1 MTAVLPPPSS
11 PQPASSSGQLRKAA
25 AATTRPAPTAPA
37 RYATLSPARRPWPL
51 ITRVTATAPIPEPS
65 TSTASGN
72 PAVAGLPVSC
82 SASSA
87 PAVPPAARPRA
98 PNNCA
103 TTSTRIVRR
112 SSNRGGNDGD
122 PGTGRTSSQKPTG
135 PIQPRP
141 VEARRPTPIRGRFTR
156 LECQSD
162 RRGRCRR
169 MAGELD
175 LRLLRHFVAVA
186 EELHFTRAAAR
197 LYLAQQALSRDI
209 SRLERQLGVR
219 LFTRTTRRVALT
231 AEGERLLVR
240 ARQLLALHDQT
251 LQELGGHDRPLLV
264 DLLAE
269 GHTPTRVLHGARQ
282 RVPHVELVGRFHG
295 GLGAALHL
303 LLAGGLDVAF
313 GRSEGL
319 GQPFPTQLVRRL
331 VRLEPLALLL
341 PQEDPL
347 AALDA
352 VPLAALH
359 GTQVDISAGNEQA
372 PEWVDL
378 GMRLL
383 AAFGA
388 EPSPPHPHAEGL
400 EETVRH
406 LHAEGSPILTLLERP
421 VAPGVVVRPLVDPVP
436 LYPWTMVFH
445 RNLRHP
451 GLDALQAS
459 ADELGRRG
467 RWLELPP
474 GPWLPESDTAVF
486 GLDEGH

>member
-1 MTAVLPPPSS
+1 
-11 PQPASSSGQLRKAA
+11 
-25 AATTRPAPTAPA
+25 
-37 RYATLSPARRPWPL
+37 
-51 ITRVTATAPIPEPS
+51 
-65 TSTASGN
+65 
-72 PAVAGLPVSC
+72 
-82 SASSA
+82 
-87 PAVPPAARPRA
+87 
-98 PNNCA
+98 
-103 TTSTRIVRR
+103 
-112 SSNRGGNDGD
+112 
-122 PGTGRTSSQKPTG
+122 
-135 PIQPRP
+135 
-141 VEARRPTPIRGRFTR
+141 
-156 LECQSD
+156 
-162 RRGRCRR
+162 

-209 SRLERQLGVR
+209 ARLEQQLGVR

-231 AEGERLLVR
+231 AEGVRLLVR
-240 ARQLLALHDQT
+240 ARELLALHDQT
-251 LQELGGHDRPLLV
+251 LQELRGPDEPRPLLI

-269 GHTPTRVLHGARQ
+269 GHSPVRVVQAARQ

-295 GLGAALHL
+295 GLGAALPL

-319 GQPFPTQLVRRL
+319 GRLFPDQQLCRRL

-352 VPLAALH
+352 VPMEALR
-359 GTQVDISAGNEQA
+359 GTQVDVSAGNEQA

-378 GMRLL
+378 GVHLL

-406 LHAEGSPILTLLERP
+406 LHAEGLPILTLLERP
-421 VAPGVVVRPLVDPVP
+421 VAPGVVVRPLTEPVP

-445 RNLRHP
+445 RGLRHP

-459 ADELGRRG
+459 ADELARRE
-467 RWLELPP
+467 RWLEVPP

-486 GLDEGH
+486 GLDEGHQVISRLASGGKAQHLSSKASMLQQQSDSS

>member
-1 MTAVLPPPSS
+1 
-11 PQPASSSGQLRKAA
+11 
-25 AATTRPAPTAPA
+25 
-37 RYATLSPARRPWPL
+37 
-51 ITRVTATAPIPEPS
+51 
-65 TSTASGN
+65 
-72 PAVAGLPVSC
+72 
-82 SASSA
+82 
-87 PAVPPAARPRA
+87 
-98 PNNCA
+98 
-103 TTSTRIVRR
+103 
-112 SSNRGGNDGD
+112 
-122 PGTGRTSSQKPTG
+122 
-135 PIQPRP
+135 
-141 VEARRPTPIRGRFTR
+141 
-156 LECQSD
+156 
-162 RRGRCRR
+162 

-175 LRLLRHFVAVA
+175 LRLLREFVVVA

-209 SRLERQLGVR
+209 ARLERQLGVP

-231 AEGERLLVR
+231 AEGERLLER
-240 ARQLLALHDQT
+240 ARELLVLHDQI
-251 LQELGGHDRPLLV
+251 LQELRGPGEPRPLLV

-269 GHTPTRVLHGARQ
+269 GHTPVRVLRAARQ

-352 VPLAALH
+352 VPMAALR

-436 LYPWTMVFH
+436 LYAWTMVFH

-451 GLDALQAS
+451 GLDALQTS

-474 GPWLPESDTAVF
+474 GHWLP
-486 GLDEGH
+486 

>member
-1 MTAVLPPPSS
+1 
-11 PQPASSSGQLRKAA
+11 
-25 AATTRPAPTAPA
+25 
-37 RYATLSPARRPWPL
+37 
-51 ITRVTATAPIPEPS
+51 
-65 TSTASGN
+65 
-72 PAVAGLPVSC
+72 
-82 SASSA
+82 
-87 PAVPPAARPRA
+87 
-98 PNNCA
+98 
-103 TTSTRIVRR
+103 
-112 SSNRGGNDGD
+112 
-122 PGTGRTSSQKPTG
+122 
-135 PIQPRP
+135 
-141 VEARRPTPIRGRFTR
+141 
-156 LECQSD
+156 
-162 RRGRCRR
+162 

-175 LRLLRHFVAVA
+175 LRLLRSFVAVA

-209 SRLERQLGVR
+209 ARLERQLGVP
-219 LFTRTTRRVALT
+219 LFTRTTRKVALT
-231 AEGERLLVR
+231 PDGQRLLVR
-240 ARQLLALHDQT
+240 ARELLALHDQT
-251 LQELGGHDRPLLV
+251 LQELRGPGEGRPLLV

-269 GHTPTRVLHGARQ
+269 GHTPVRVMHAARQ

-295 GLGAALHL
+295 GFGAALSL
-303 LLAGGLDVAF
+303 LLAGRLDVAF

-352 VPLAALH
+352 VPMEALR
-359 GTQVDISAGNEQA
+359 GTQVDVSAGNEQA

-378 GMRLL
+378 GARLL

-406 LHAEGSPILTLLERP
+406 LRAEGLPILTLLERP
-421 VAPGVVVRPLVDPVP
+421 VAPGVVVRPLTEPVP

-445 RNLRHP
+445 HGLRHP

-459 ADELGRRG
+459 ADDLARRE

-474 GPWLPESDTAVF
+474 GPWLPASDTAVF
-486 GLDEGH
+486 GLDEGHQVISRLASGGKAQHLSSKASMLQQQSDLS

>member
-1 MTAVLPPPSS
+1 
-11 PQPASSSGQLRKAA
+11 
-25 AATTRPAPTAPA
+25 
-37 RYATLSPARRPWPL
+37 
-51 ITRVTATAPIPEPS
+51 
-65 TSTASGN
+65 
-72 PAVAGLPVSC
+72 
-82 SASSA
+82 
-87 PAVPPAARPRA
+87 
-98 PNNCA
+98 
-103 TTSTRIVRR
+103 
-112 SSNRGGNDGD
+112 
-122 PGTGRTSSQKPTG
+122 
-135 PIQPRP
+135 
-141 VEARRPTPIRGRFTR
+141 
-156 LECQSD
+156 
-162 RRGRCRR
+162 

-209 SRLERQLGVR
+209 ARLERQLGVR

-240 ARQLLALHDQT
+240 ARELLALHDQT
-251 LQELGGHDRPLLV
+251 LQQLGGHDRPLLV

-269 GHTPTRVLHGARQ
+269 GHTPVRVVHAARQ

-319 GQPFPTQLVRRL
+319 GRPFPSQQLCRRP

-341 PQEDPL
+341 PQDDPL

-352 VPLAALH
+352 VPMKALG

-388 EPSPPHPHAEGL
+388 EPSLPHPHAEGL

-406 LHAEGSPILTLLERP
+406 LHAEGLPILTLLERP
-421 VAPGVVVRPLVDPVP
+421 VAPGVVVRPLTEPVP
-436 LYPWTMVFH
+436 LYPWAMVFH
-445 RNLRHP
+445 RDLRHP

-459 ADELGRRG
+459 ADELGRRE

-486 GLDEGH
+486 GLAEGHQVVGRLASGGNAQHLRSKASMLEQQSDA